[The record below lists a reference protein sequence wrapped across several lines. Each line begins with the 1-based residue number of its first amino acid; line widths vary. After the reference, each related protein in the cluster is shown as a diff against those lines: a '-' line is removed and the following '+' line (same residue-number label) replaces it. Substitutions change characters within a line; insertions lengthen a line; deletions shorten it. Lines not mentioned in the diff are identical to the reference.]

1 MAKYDISVAGFNYN
15 TKEGWKWYEENNPT
29 PFR

>member
-1 MAKYDISVAGFNYN
+1 MAKHDINLKGFRYD
-15 TKEGWKWYEENNPT
+15 TKEGWKWYEEADPT